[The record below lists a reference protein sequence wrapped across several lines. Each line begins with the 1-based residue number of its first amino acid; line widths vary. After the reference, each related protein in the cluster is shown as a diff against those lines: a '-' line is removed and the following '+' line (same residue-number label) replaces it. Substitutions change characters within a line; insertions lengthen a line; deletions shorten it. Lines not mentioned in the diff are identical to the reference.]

1 MKLLSTLL
9 SALIM
14 IMFCIQAGACRS
26 SGATSSAPTPPAGSY
41 TTGLFE
47 VAYGTTVL
55 KASGASVS
63 PEFFP
68 GVSARPLL
76 GRLFLPEEYL
86 AGKQGV
92 VILSHRLWQQR
103 LGGNPSVIGTVL
115 QIGGKSYTIVGVMP
129 PSFEIPS
136 GAEIWAPREQPGK

>member
-1 MKLLSTLL
+1 MKLLPTLL
-9 SALIM
+9 SALII

-26 SGATSSAPTPPAGSY
+26 SGATSPAPTPPAGSY
-41 TTGLFE
+41 TTKSFE
-47 VAYGTTVL
+47 VAYGTTILQARGV
-55 KASGASVS
+55 SVS

-76 GRLFLPEEYL
+76 GRLFLPADYL

-92 VILSHRLWQQR
+92 VILSHGLWQQK
-103 LGGNPSVIGTVL
+103 LGGNLSVIGTVL

-129 PSFEIPS
+129 PSFEIPG
-136 GAEIWAPREQPGK
+136 GAEIWVPREEPGK

>member
-1 MKLLSTLL
+1 MKVLPTLL
-9 SALIM
+9 SALIL
-14 IMFCIQAGACRS
+14 IMFCIEAGACRS

-41 TTGLFE
+41 TTETFE
-47 VAYGTTVL
+47 VAYGTTIL
-55 KASGASVS
+55 QASGVSVS

-76 GRLFLPEEYL
+76 GRLFLPEDYL
-86 AGKQGV
+86 AGRNRV

-103 LGGNPSVIGTVL
+103 LGGNPNVIGAAL

-129 PSFEIPS
+129 LSFEIPG
-136 GAEIWAPREQPGK
+136 GAEIWAPREEPGK

>member
-1 MKLLSTLL
+1 VRNRKLLRPQENRAKVCSGLWVHYIIMKLLPTLL

-26 SGATSSAPTPPAGSY
+26 SGVTSSVPTPPAGSY

-47 VAYGTTVL
+47 IAYGTTIL
-55 KASGASVS
+55 QASGASVS

-76 GRLFLPEEYL
+76 GRLFLPKEYL
-86 AGKQGV
+86 AGKRGW
-92 VILSHRLWQQR
+92 LS
-103 LGGNPSVIGTVL
+103 
-115 QIGGKSYTIVGVMP
+115 
-129 PSFEIPS
+129 
-136 GAEIWAPREQPGK
+136 